1 MNPSKFMK
9 PTNHFRKDPPDS
21 LEALWS
27 TPDVARYLRCSER
40 QVFTLRQQGLPA
52 ILVGGMV
59 RFIPAKVRAW
69 LSGEDRS
76 QPRDERACQL
86 SDLTGE
92 NEEDAAECA
101 ASDLPREFPTSPM

>member
-9 PTNHFRKDPPDS
+9 PTNHFRKNPPDS
-21 LEALWS
+21 LEVLWS

-69 LSGEDRS
+69 LSGEDRP
-76 QPRDERACQL
+76 QPGDERARQL
-86 SDLTGE
+86 SDLT
-92 NEEDAAECA
+92 NDNDADAGECA
-101 ASDLPREFPTSPM
+101 AADLSREFPGSPE